1 MVIGHPAFYERL
13 FMNFFTPVSQEDLI
27 KLLLAVVIGGLIGL
41 EREMHAKA
49 AGLRTITLITVGA
62 TLFTMLSLDFH
73 DDRVIANIVTGVGFL
88 GAGSILFS
96 EGRVKGLTT
105 ASSIWVAAALGMA
118 IGLGEYWL
126 ACVSAVIVFAILWIF
141 AQVDRLVDVLGREI
155 RTYDITYIARENKL
169 EQIEAAMS
177 DCKLKIIRRRRMKV
191 GENRLQGIWELRG
204 ALAKQTRFS
213 DIMLADP
220 DITELKY

>member
-1 MVIGHPAFYERL
+1 MYFNI
-13 FMNFFTPVSQEDLI
+13 PVSQDDLF
-27 KLLLAVVIGGLIGL
+27 KLLMAVVIGGLIGL

-62 TLFTMLSLDFH
+62 TLFTMLSLEFK

-88 GAGSILFS
+88 GAGSIMFS

-126 ACVSAVIVFAILWIF
+126 ASAAGLVVFLVLRVFAQI
-141 AQVDRLVDVLGREI
+141 DRLVDVWGREI
-155 RTYDITYIARENKL
+155 RTYEVTYNATDKKL
-169 EQIEAAMS
+169 EQMEAVMAA
-177 DCKLKIIRRRRMKV
+177 CKLKIIRRRRMKV
-191 GENRLQGIWELRG
+191 GEDRLEGVWELRG
-204 ALAKQTRFS
+204 ALAQHTKFA
-213 DIMLADP
+213 DIMLADS
-220 DITELKY
+220 DVVGLKY

>member
-1 MVIGHPAFYERL
+1 
-13 FMNFFTPVSQEDLI
+13 MNLLTPVSPEDLL
-27 KLLLAVVIGGLIGL
+27 KLLLAVALGGLIGL

-62 TLFTMLSLDFH
+62 TLFTMLSLRFE

-105 ASSIWVAAALGMA
+105 ASSIWASAALGMA
-118 IGLGEYWL
+118 IGLGDYGL
-126 ACVSAVIVFAILWIF
+126 ACVSTLVVFGVLWVF
-141 AQVDRLVDVLGREI
+141 AQVDRLVDVWGREI
-155 RTYDITYIARENKL
+155 RIYDITYLARENKL
-169 EQIEAAMS
+169 EHIEAAMAE
-177 DCKLKIIRRRRMKV
+177 CNLKIIRRRRMKV
-191 GENRLQGIWELRG
+191 GKDLLQGIWELRG

-213 DIMLADP
+213 DIMLSDP
-220 DITELKY
+220 DVIELKY

>member
-1 MVIGHPAFYERL
+1 
-13 FMNFFTPVSQEDLI
+13 MNLLTPVTPEDLL
-27 KLLLAVVIGGLIGL
+27 KLLLAVAIGGLIGL

-62 TLFTMLSLDFH
+62 TLFTMLSLRFS

-105 ASSIWVAAALGMA
+105 ASSIWASAALGMA
-118 IGLGEYWL
+118 IGLGDYGL
-126 ACVSAVIVFAILWIF
+126 ACVSALVVFCVLWVF

-155 RTYDITYIARENKL
+155 RTYDITYLARENKL
-169 EQIEAAMS
+169 EHIEAAMAE
-177 DCKLKIIRRRRMKV
+177 CNLKIIRRRRMKV
-191 GENRLQGIWELRG
+191 GENLLQGIWELRG
-204 ALAKQTRFS
+204 ALAKQTKFS

-220 DITELKY
+220 DVIGLKY

>member
-1 MVIGHPAFYERL
+1 
-13 FMNFFTPVSQEDLI
+13 MNFMIIPQADLF

-62 TLFTMLSLDFH
+62 TLFTMLSLDFK

-88 GAGSILFS
+88 GAGAILFS

-118 IGLGEYWL
+118 IGLSEYWL
-126 ACVSAVIVFAILWIF
+126 ATVAALVVFMVLWVF

-169 EQIEAAMS
+169 RQIEATIAE
-177 DCKLKIIRRRRMKV
+177 CKLRIIRRRRMKV
-191 GENRLQGIWELRG
+191 GENLLQGSWELRG
-204 ALAKQTRFS
+204 ALARHTKFS
-213 DIMLADP
+213 DIMLADE
-220 DITELKY
+220 DVVGLKY

>member
-1 MVIGHPAFYERL
+1 
-13 FMNFFTPVSQEDLI
+13 MNPYIPVSQEDLL
-27 KLLLAVVIGGLIGL
+27 KLFFAVAVGGLIGL

-49 AGLRTITLITVGA
+49 AGLRTITLITFGA
-62 TLFTMLSLDFH
+62 TLFTMLSLEFN

-118 IGLGEYWL
+118 IGLGNYWL
-126 ACVSAVIVFAILWIF
+126 AGISALMVFGVLWIF
-141 AQVDRLVDVLGREI
+141 ARVDRLVDVLGREI
-155 RTYDITYIARENKL
+155 RPYDITYIASENKL
-169 EQIEAAMS
+169 EQIEATMIE
-177 DCKLKIIRRRRMKV
+177 CKLKIIRRRRMKV
-191 GENRLQGIWELRG
+191 GENLLQGIWELRG
-204 ALAKQTRFS
+204 ALTQQTKFS

-220 DITELKY
+220 DVVGLKY

>member
-1 MVIGHPAFYERL
+1 MYLI
-13 FMNFFTPVSQEDLI
+13 TPVTTEDLL
-27 KLLLAVVIGGLIGL
+27 KLLLAVAIGGLIGL

-62 TLFTMLSLDFH
+62 TLFTMLSLRFE

-105 ASSIWVAAALGMA
+105 ASSIWASAALGMA
-118 IGLGEYWL
+118 IGLGDYGL
-126 ACVSAVIVFAILWIF
+126 ACVSALVVFCVLWVF

-155 RTYDITYIARENKL
+155 RIYDITYLARENKL
-169 EQIEAAMS
+169 EHIEAAMAE
-177 DCKLKIIRRRRMKV
+177 CNLKIIRRRRMKV
-191 GENRLQGIWELRG
+191 GENLLQGIWELRG
-204 ALAKQTRFS
+204 ALAKQTKFS

-220 DITELKY
+220 DVIGLKY